1 MKNAY
6 TRGWKLITCL
16 IIAFIQTNTE
26 AYASHAQGGDLTY
39 TCLGGNQ
46 YRLRL
51 AFYRDCSGTTAP
63 GSVSID
69 VSSATCN

>member
-1 MKNAY
+1 MNNIY
-6 TRGWKLITCL
+6 THGWKILICL
-16 IIAFIQTNTE
+16 IMHSSNETE

-51 AFYRDCSGTTAP
+51 AFLP
-63 GSVSID
+63 GLFRK
-69 VSSATCN
+69 